1 MIRNG
6 GKLTKI
12 RYTTSS
18 SNTAGATGIY
28 DTFDAYNAR
37 LSDLWP
43 VLPTFSSN
51 VTAST
56 STIYHNGNAVT
67 ITNTS
72 KNITTNTTLY
82 YTIETVSGP
91 SGSFVGVIS
100 PYNNV
105 QSGTF
110 TQPAGATGIASISIY
125 PLANYEPDPTRQPVQ
140 FKVNIRTT
148 SFTGPIVGSS
158 PVITIPTPI
167 PTLQFLPYLAG
178 TTQFDETQ
186 SAWYLS
192 LTWANIGAANTVSQ
206 INYNITYSGTATTQD
221 LLTTV
226 ATMSN
231 DPETVSYDAFS
242 AYIYGKKDYLTE
254 GTESLTMT
262 VKSPSNGWTI
272 GTVSAN
278 IIDTSIT
285 PVTTITPSATTVEK
299 GATIRFDVAIQNAQE
314 TTIYYV
320 ITGSAANKF
329 SAQTGNFLLS
339 AGGITLTV
347 INNFNYT
354 EADTT
359 FQVQFRAQ
367 STSGYLYG
375 TSQVITVTTPA
386 QPSATIVAIA
396 SMDEGTTNSFV
407 VNTTNYSGNL
417 DWNINERKVIQLP
430 GYSTSLLTC
439 QSATIVDNSTNAFSI
454 SNPGNVAAYATG
466 IIGGTGVPVPSY
478 ANFFNSSNWLTVPY
492 SNAFDFGSD
501 NWTIEMWL
509 KRFGDAT
516 DQFFYAHRENDDYG
530 PFVLGL
536 TTENTLYILASIGI
550 GTWSMATGGNL
561 VVPYNTWTHVAAV
574 RNGSVFTTYVNGVQ
588 DYTRTGL
595 SGAMAT
601 TTSRIAIGSGGATN
615 GNNRYYG
622 YISNLRV
629 VKGSALYTSNFTPS
643 TTALTRQDEA
653 GPNTTVT
660 IAPVVTDFFTAN
672 SGSITVA
679 NGGSGTITVKPRA
692 DTFTEGPETFRLTVS
707 VPNNGGTLSTSDF
720 IVNDTS
726 TGTTELLDLY
736 SFLSFKFVSGA
747 DDSNYVYGS
756 TGNKT
761 GDSLSTLLSK
771 YNTTTYPWLK
781 NTSYYNVVTA
791 GIQLWTVP
799 FTGVYRFKVAG
810 ARGGGWLYG
819 TLPGGWGATL
829 NGDVFL
835 TRGTVLSIVVGKT
848 GSASTASGSGGGG
861 GGGTF
866 VYTGSIGGTGLLF
879 AAGGGGGSD
888 DDGITAGQNAR
899 EDLCAGFNATGVRP
913 DPTNGQGAAPAGSGG
928 GTGTGWLSDSTSSGA
943 GTRFLG
949 GDGASSGGGGG
960 FGGGGGDLD
969 DGGGGGGYTGGTS
982 SNVAGGGCGGSYYNP
997 QRVNNYSWGG
1007 TNQVGTVAN
1016 GFVEITAITTG
1027 ATATI
1032 TPTSSTITEGQSVTF
1047 NIVTTGFITG
1057 TLYYYLLTNTG
1068 SISTTEFSNTTNTLA
1083 GSVTITDSTGQVTYT
1098 YRNDAYTEGSE
1109 AVSLLVYYNTGGIR
1123 YTMGTSSQVTISDS
1137 STGGSAQFTFSD
1149 VIKSNGN
1156 NNYEVSTSPLGQLN
1170 VGSRGWTILR
1180 ETTTATADSYFSIP
1194 LPFTFKINNANFTNV
1209 LINENA
1215 WMVFGTVGSTLS
1227 SGFVLST
1234 AASAVP
1240 YNKLVFSGGN
1250 NTMQRLFYRVDG
1262 QNRFVLI
1269 RYEGN
1274 AATSGTEGS
1283 PGIIAEIKL
1292 LNPQF
1297 TGGMSM
1303 IELKY
1308 QTNRAVTA
1316 TSHKTSLSSPSD
1328 YYTYYDYPFV
1338 NNQYNLVFY
1347 ANNTEA
1353 TNWSFTGSYNNPATV
1368 VL

>member
-56 STIYHNGNAVT
+56 STIYHNGSGVT

-72 KNITTNTTLY
+72 KNITANTTLY

-91 SGSFVGVIS
+91 SGSFVGIGF
-100 PYNNV
+100 YNN
-105 QSGTF
+105 QQYGTI
-110 TQPAGATGIASISIY
+110 TQPAGVTGIANIYIY
-125 PLANYEPDPTRQPVQ
+125 PLADQEPDPTRQPVQ

-148 SFTGPIVGSS
+148 SYTGPIVGSS

-167 PTLQFLPYLAG
+167 PTLQFLPSLNSY
-178 TTQFDETQ
+178 TQFDETQ
-186 SAWYLS
+186 SGWYLS
-192 LTWANIGAANTVSQ
+192 LTWANIGTANTVSQ

-226 ATMSN
+226 ATMSTVLN
-231 DPETVSYDAFS
+231 SVSYNATS

-262 VKSPSNGWTI
+262 VTGPSYGWTI

-285 PVTTITPSATTVEK
+285 PVTTITPSKTAVEK
-299 GATIRFDVAIQNAQE
+299 GTTIRFDVAIQNAQE

-320 ITGSAANKF
+320 ITGSAASKF
-329 SAQTGNFLLS
+329 SAQTGSFLLS

-347 INNFNYT
+347 INNFNYS

-375 TSQVITVTTPA
+375 TSQVITVTSPA
-386 QPSATIVAIA
+386 QPSASIVAIA

-417 DWNINERKVIQLP
+417 DWKIQEIKS
-430 GYSTSLLTC
+430 GSVLT
-439 QSATIVDNSTNAFSI
+439 T
-454 SNPGNVAAYATG
+454 
-466 IIGGTGVPVPSY
+466 PVP
-478 ANFFNSSNWLTVPY
+478 
-492 SNAFDFGSD
+492 
-501 NWTIEMWL
+501 
-509 KRFGDAT
+509 
-516 DQFFYAHRENDDYG
+516 
-530 PFVLGL
+530 
-536 TTENTLYILASIGI
+536 
-550 GTWSMATGGNL
+550 
-561 VVPYNTWTHVAAV
+561 
-574 RNGSVFTTYVNGVQ
+574 
-588 DYTRTGL
+588 
-595 SGAMAT
+595 
-601 TTSRIAIGSGGATN
+601 
-615 GNNRYYG
+615 
-622 YISNLRV
+622 
-629 VKGSALYTSNFTPS
+629 
-643 TTALTRQDEA
+643 
-653 GPNTTVT
+653 
-660 IAPVVTDFFTAN
+660 TDFLNAT
-672 SGSITVA
+672 SGTITVV
-679 NGGSGTITVKPRA
+679 NGGSGTIAVKPRA
-692 DTFTEGPETFRLTVS
+692 DTFTEGSETFRLTVS
-707 VPNNGGTLSTSDF
+707 LPSGGGTLSTSDF
-720 IVNDTS
+720 TINDTS

-736 SFLSFKFVSGA
+736 SFLSFKFLSGA
-747 DDSNYVYGS
+747 DDINYVYG
-756 TGNKT
+756 TTANKT

-771 YNTTTYPWLK
+771 YNTTTYPWLN

-810 ARGGGWLYG
+810 ARGGGWYYA
-819 TLPGGWGATL
+819 TIPGGWGATL

-835 TRGTVLSIVVGKT
+835 TRGTVLSIVVGKA
-848 GSASTASGSGGGG
+848 GSSSTATGSGGGG

-888 DDGITAGQNAR
+888 DDGATAGQNAR
-899 EDLCAGFNATGVRP
+899 EDLCAGLNATSVRP
-913 DPTNGQGAAPAGSGG
+913 DPTNGQGAAPAGGG
-928 GTGTGWLSDSTSSGA
+928 GGSGTGWLSDSTSTSA

-949 GDGASSGGGGG
+949 GDAISPSGCGG
-960 FGGGGGDLD
+960 FGGGGGDID

-982 SNVAGGGCGGSYYNP
+982 STLQAGGCGGSYYNP
-997 QRVNNYSWGG
+997 QSVNNYSWGG
-1007 TNQVGTVAN
+1007 TNQVDRIAN

-1027 ATATI
+1027 ATAVI
-1032 TPTSSTITEGQSVTF
+1032 TPSSSTVTEGQNVTF

-1098 YRNDAYTEGSE
+1098 YKNDTYTEGSE

-1137 STGGSAQFTFSD
+1137 STGSAAQFTRTDFIQFIS
-1149 VIKSNGN
+1149 GTLY
-1156 NNYEVSTSPLGQLN
+1156 YEVRSPSASGATNLGAL
-1170 VGSRGWTILR
+1170 GWTILR
-1180 ETTTATADSYFSIP
+1180 DTTTATADSYFSVP
-1194 LPFTFKINNANFTNV
+1194 LTFTFKINNTNFTDV
-1209 LINENA
+1209 IVNENG
-1215 WMVFGTVGSTLS
+1215 WIVFGTTGETLS
-1227 SGFVLST
+1227 AGFISST
-1234 AASAVP
+1234 AASAIP
-1240 YNKLVFSGGN
+1240 RNKFVFSGGGN
-1250 NTMQRLFYRVDG
+1250 NSMQRLFYRVDG
-1262 QNRFVLI
+1262 QNRFVII

-1274 AATSGTEGS
+1274 SSTSGTQGS

-1292 LNPQF
+1292 FNPQF
-1297 TGGMSM
+1297 TGGISI
-1303 IELKY
+1303 IELNF
-1308 QTNRAVTA
+1308 QTSRATG
-1316 TSHKTSLSSPSD
+1316 THPISISNSSA
-1328 YYTYYDYPFV
+1328 YFTTRTYSSANV
-1338 NNQYNLVFY
+1338 QYSTVFY
-1347 ANNTEA
+1347 ADNAEA
-1353 TNWSFTGSYNNPATV
+1353 TSWSALGMTYSGDNYGV
-1368 VL
+1368 IL